1 MSYKILAINPGSTS
15 TKIAVYT
22 DDKPDFTLSLDH
34 TPEELAQFDQVVD
47 QFDWRKE
54 LIEKALAEKGVA
66 LRSLDAVIGR
76 GGIISPIESGVYE
89 VNDDLRHD
97 LLHARM
103 QHASNLGGLIARDI
117 ADEIGVKSYIADP
130 VVVDELSL

>member
-54 LIEKALAEKGVA
+54 LIEKALAEKGVD

-76 GGIISPIESGVYE
+76 GGIISPI
-89 VNDDLRHD
+89 
-97 LLHARM
+97 
-103 QHASNLGGLIARDI
+103 
-117 ADEIGVKSYIADP
+117 
-130 VVVDELSL
+130 